1 MKKNFKISTV
11 RTMSVWKWVV
21 GSCYNF
27 KSPERIWHPTNKKYI
42 NYIYVYF
49 ITVNVLRHMY
59 ISLLGT
65 KW

>member
-1 MKKNFKISTV
+1 
-11 RTMSVWKWVV
+11 MSVWEWVV

-42 NYIYVYF
+42 NYKYVYF
-49 ITVNVLRHMY
+49 INVNILRYMY